1 MIPGGYPLEN
11 PLGITGKRPKNKNF
25 FAMMLNIGL
34 VRNHKE
40 MGKAPNLKRE
50 IGSKLLQ
57 GMLNPKPFIGKTLMK
72 LDGISQKEVVH

>member
-1 MIPGGYPLEN
+1 
-11 PLGITGKRPKNKNF
+11 
-25 FAMMLNIGL
+25 MMLNIGL